1 MGESRAI
8 TGLDR
13 LPWLDDDRAPAPRRS
28 SGGRL
33 FATALLILGVAAL
46 SYWLGTKSWSLFPP
60 REPVAQ
66 DEANVPIAL
75 PDAAPADEPLDV
87 VEPAA
92 EPEPVSAAPAVKPAE
107 PRRPSSPAKRGTA
120 KGDAKPADEKP
131 DEQPAK
137 LESSGLRDP
146 WPVRKVE
153 GASGRLVHVGTF
165 STRRQAKRGWN
176 ALMRV
181 NPSLQRLPAMVV
193 PVRSRRDSKVYY
205 RLQMGTTS
213 QAHSVALCQRLRMIG
228 QSCIVLGDAVEKK
241 AE

>member
-13 LPWLDDDRAPAPRRS
+13 LPWLADESEAPRRPRFA
-28 SGGRL
+28 GRSL
-33 FATALLILGVAAL
+33 AIALAILAVAAL

-60 REPVAQ
+60 REAVRP
-66 DEANVPIAL
+66 DEVN
-75 PDAAPADEPLDV
+75 EPLPLPEATPLPEPEV
-87 VEPAA
+87 LAEPAA
-92 EPEPVSAAPAVKPAE
+92 EPETVPAFPEVKPAG
-107 PRRPSSPAKRGTA
+107 PRGRSPRPAPTPR
-120 KGDAKPADEKP
+120 AKPATKKP
-131 DEQPAK
+131 AEEAQKPQ
-137 LESSGLRDP
+137 SSGLRDP

-153 GASGRLVHVGTF
+153 GASGRLVQVGAF

-181 NPSLQRLPAMVV
+181 NPALQRLPAMVV
-193 PVRSRRDSKVYY
+193 PVESKRDSKVYY

-228 QSCIVLGDAVEKK
+228 QSCIVLAGAVEKK

>member
-13 LPWLDDDRAPAPRRS
+13 LPWLDDDRAAPRRRS
-28 SGGRL
+28 PVGRL
-33 FATALLILGVAAL
+33 AAIALLVLGVAAV
-46 SYWLGTKSWSLFPP
+46 SYWLGTKSWSFFPP
-60 REPVAQ
+60 REAAVR
-66 DEANVPIAL
+66 DEANAPIPL
-75 PDAAPADEPLDV
+75 PEATILAEPQDIAEPV
-87 VEPAA
+87 VEPL
-92 EPEPVSAAPAVKPAE
+92 PAAPLVKPAE
-107 PRRPSSPAKRGTA
+107 PRRPPAAAKRDKPKA
-120 KGDAKPADEKP
+120 DAKPADEKS
-131 DEQPAK
+131 DERPAK

-146 WPVRKVE
+146 WPVRAVE